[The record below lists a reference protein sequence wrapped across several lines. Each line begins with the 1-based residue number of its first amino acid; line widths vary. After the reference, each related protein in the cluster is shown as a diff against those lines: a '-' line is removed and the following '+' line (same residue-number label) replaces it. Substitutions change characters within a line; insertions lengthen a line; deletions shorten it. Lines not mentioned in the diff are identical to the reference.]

1 MKFLDSSQIDKVKWD
16 ALVASSPNNNVFCYS
31 WYLDATCKKWGAI
44 VDKNYTFG
52 LPLPYK
58 NRYLY
63 KKVFQHPYS
72 RNLDFFGTNEQLKE
86 AISLMEDFAKFS
98 FNFNH
103 HLNLKASCKVYQS
116 IELKNDIEYKKN
128 AQRII
133 AKNQHLYHFNITNN
147 TEPVLHLYFSNSFNK
162 IKQQK
167 KNKTFITQLTENAIK
182 NQKGETIEV
191 YDAQNKLC
199 AAAFFLKDKQTVCYL
214 IGDCHLEDKKNGVMF
229 SLMDFAI
236 KHYQKDYEIFD
247 FGGSNV
253 ESVATF
259 YKKMG
264 GIDQEYYEY
273 SNK

>member
-1 MKFLDSSQIDKVKWD
+1 MKFLDSSQIDKEKWD
-16 ALVASSPNNNVFCYS
+16 CLIASSTKNNVFCYS

-44 VDKNYTFG
+44 IDSNYDFV
-52 LPLPYK
+52 LPFPYK

-63 KKVFQHPYS
+63 KKIFQHPYS
-72 RNLDFFGTNEQLKE
+72 RNLEFFGTNEKLKE
-86 AISLMEDFAKFS
+86 AITMLEDFAKFS

-103 HLNLKASCKVYQS
+103 HLNLKAICKVYQS
-116 IELKNDIEYKKN
+116 IELKNTIEYKKN
-128 AQRII
+128 AHRII
-133 AKNQHLYHFNITNN
+133 DKNQNLYYFKITNN
-147 TEPVLHLYFSNSFNK
+147 SESVLNLYFANSFGK

-167 KNKTFITQLTENAIK
+167 KNKTFITQLIKNALK

-191 YDAQNKLC
+191 YDAQNILC
-199 AAAFFLKDKQTVCYL
+199 AAAFFFKDKQTVCYL
-214 IGDCHLEDKKNGVMF
+214 IGDCNFENKKKGVMF

-236 KHYQKDYEIFD
+236 KNYQIDFEIFD

-253 ESVATF
+253 PSVATF

-264 GIDQEYYEY
+264 GIDREYYEY

>member
-1 MKFLDSSQIDKVKWD
+1 MKFLDSSRIDKSKWD
-16 ALVASSPNNNVFCYS
+16 ALVASSTNNNVFCYS

-44 VDKNYTFG
+44 ITNDYSFG

-58 NRYLY
+58 NRYLF
-63 KKVFQHPYS
+63 KKIFQHPYS
-72 RNLDFFGTNEQLKE
+72 RNIEYFGDSEKLND
-86 AISLMEDFAKFS
+86 AIDIIEGLGKFS

-103 HLNLKASCKVYQS
+103 HLNLKANCKVYQY
-116 IELKNDIEYKKN
+116 IDFTNKWEYKKN

-133 AKNQHLYHFNITNN
+133 AKNQNQYQFKITNDS
-147 TEPVLHLYFSNSFNK
+147 EPVINLYFINSFNK

-167 KNKTFITQLTENAIK
+167 KNKSFITQLIKNAIQQ
-182 NQKGETIEV
+182 QKGESIEV
-191 YDAQNKLC
+191 YDSQNKLC

-214 IGDCHLEDKKNGVMF
+214 IGDCNPEDKKHGAMF

-236 KHYQKDYEIFD
+236 THYQKKYELFD